1 MKAQER
7 DQLFWSLKSRFEKN
21 LRRHQG
27 HTWEKVQARIESSPA
42 ALKSLHAMESSGG
55 EPDVIGYDES
65 SGQLKILR
73 KGLAKV
79 LSADD
84 IIRLL

>member
-1 MKAQER
+1 MKTQER
-7 DQLFWSLKSRFEKN
+7 DALLGTLKARFEKN
-21 LRRHQG
+21 MQRHKG
-27 HTWEKVQARIESSPA
+27 VAWRDVQARLDIHPK
-42 ALKSLHAMESSGG
+42 ALDALAAMEASGG